1 MKNINIFILAIII
14 SLFGCMKS
22 QIEDSL
28 ITGSHLYQA
37 TTITILSKN
46 PDDQNFAECLQK
58 ELKKDLPNLKVIPEY
73 RFRDALF
80 PWFEY
85 RTAPKDA
92 EELSAT
98 LNKPSIQSYLKSVGV
113 EILVYVHGETSQSD
127 LDGPGFCGGG
137 YGAAGCLG
145 YVEADRETHIAT
157 TIWNLKEG
165 ISLGNTDIH
174 FQGKVR
180 VPMLIIPIPIPVF
193 TEGLACSE
201 TAMRISDRLKNNNPL
216 EDK

>member
-1 MKNINIFILAIII
+1 MKKTNILILAIII

-28 ITGSHLYQA
+28 MSSSHLYQA
-37 TTITILSKN
+37 TTITILAKT
-46 PDDQNFAECLQK
+46 PDDKHFAECLQK
-58 ELKKDLPNLKVIPEY
+58 ELKKDLPNLKVFPEY
-73 RFRDALF
+73 RFRNALF

-92 EELSAT
+92 KELSAI
-98 LNKPSIQSYLKSVGV
+98 LDKPSIRSHLESIGV

-137 YGAAGCLG
+137 YGGGGCLG
-145 YVEADRETHIAT
+145 YVEGGRETHIAT

-174 FQGKVR
+174 VQGKVR
-180 VPMLIIPIPIPVF
+180 VPMLIIPLPIPAF
-193 TEGLACSE
+193 TEASACSE
-201 TAMRISDRLKNNNPL
+201 TAMRISDRFNNNSL